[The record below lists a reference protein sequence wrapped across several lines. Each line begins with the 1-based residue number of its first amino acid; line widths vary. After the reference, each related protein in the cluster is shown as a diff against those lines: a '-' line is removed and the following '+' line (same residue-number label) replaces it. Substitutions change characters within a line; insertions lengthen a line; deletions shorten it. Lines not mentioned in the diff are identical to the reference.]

1 MAPEYSQR
9 PTHLSSRPSSNS
21 RPATRSSSPT
31 SPSRPRS
38 PFPTTLRPTASFSSM
53 KRPTSP
59 SASPA
64 TTGSPQRVT
73 ATAGPTSKHLASQ
86 DIGGCTISSASSVV
100 GVSSSLVSAEGAL
113 IKESTSGIETETEA
127 ESDDET
133 ETVREVDSGRTHAIA
148 EGYIEEPGGEE
159 EARRVLRE
167 QLKRSLTQRHEASS
181 DAEPSLS
188 PTIELSDHKLNLNL
202 EETLTPRQYFVLTD
216 AGKPVFVSNGSP
228 LAADPDALAS
238 TMGLVQA
245 LISVFLDDGDKLR
258 SVNAGRTRISLLLRS
273 PLYYACVSSWGEPE
287 SVTRSHLEYLHLQ
300 ILSVVSAAQLRK
312 IFERR
317 TNFDLRR
324 LLSGA
329 ETFLHSL
336 LARMQC
342 DLAMSTASLLCLS
355 MDPNLR
361 RKIGDALVPAKTK
374 DILYVMLI
382 ARGRVVTLVRPRK
395 HSVHPADLHILLNT
409 IHAPAIAES
418 PASWLPICLPK
429 FNPGFLH
436 AYVTFPQRSEAES
449 SSGSQTQSTSTSGN
463 STPNEPVSER
473 ASQPIGLG
481 LICLSG
487 GGGGEFE
494 TIRAWCE
501 DAIKGLETSG
511 SLDSLARTIRRGYTE
526 YDVSVLGVPGLRHF
540 IYKSRPHVQV
550 THPEWG
556 QDYSDTETRR
566 RLITL
571 YQVVHDNIH
580 GKSGQKE
587 TLKLQYIKTNREAI
601 MGWITQP
608 FELYIAVSPEL
619 SKTAVVGAANTVVRW
634 VKREEARL
642 FLRDAPVF

>member
-1 MAPEYSQR
+1 MAPER
-9 PTHLSSRPSSNS
+9 ATHLSSRPSSNS

-38 PFPTTLRPTASFSSM
+38 PFPTTLRPSASFSSM
-53 KRPTSP
+53 KRPASP

-73 ATAGPTSKHLASQ
+73 ATVVPTRTHLASQ
-86 DIGGCTISSASSVV
+86 DIGGGTVSSTSSVV

-133 ETVREVDSGRTHAIA
+133 ETVGETDAARTHAIA
-148 EGYIEEPGGEE
+148 EGHIEEPGGEE

-181 DAEPSLS
+181 DADPSLS
-188 PTIELSDHKLNLNL
+188 PATELSEDKRNLNI

-216 AGKPVFVSNGSP
+216 AGKPVFVSSDSP

-238 TMGLVQA
+238 TIGLMQA

-258 SVNAGRTRISLLLRS
+258 SVNAGRTRISFLLRS

-342 DLAMSTASLLCLS
+342 DLAMSTASLLCLP
-355 MDPNLR
+355 MDPSLR
-361 RKIGDALVPAKTK
+361 RKIGDALVPSKTK

-382 ARGRVVTLVRPRK
+382 ARGRVITLVRPRK

-409 IHAPAIAES
+409 IHAPAIAGS

-449 SSGSQTQSTSTSGN
+449 SSGSQMQGTSTSGN
-463 STPNEPVSER
+463 STPNEPVSEK

-501 DAIKGLETSG
+501 DVIKSLETSG
-511 SLDSLARTIRRGYTE
+511 SLDSLARTIRRGHTE
-526 YDVSVLGVPGLRHF
+526 YDVSVLGVPDLRHF

-556 QDYSDTETRR
+556 QDYDDTETRR

-587 TLKLQYIKTNREAI
+587 TLKLQYIKTNREAV

-619 SKTAVVGAANTVVRW
+619 SKTAVVGAANSVVRW

>member
-1 MAPEYSQR
+1 
-9 PTHLSSRPSSNS
+9 
-21 RPATRSSSPT
+21 
-31 SPSRPRS
+31 
-38 PFPTTLRPTASFSSM
+38 M
-53 KRPTSP
+53 KRPASP

-73 ATAGPTSKHLASQ
+73 ATAVTTRTHLASQ
-86 DIGGCTISSASSVV
+86 DIEGGAVSSTSSVV
-100 GVSSSLVSAEGAL
+100 GVSSSLVSAEGPL

-133 ETVREVDSGRTHAIA
+133 ETAGEIDAGRTHAIA
-148 EGYIEEPGGEE
+148 EGYVEEPGGEE

-181 DAEPSLS
+181 DADPSLS
-188 PTIELSDHKLNLNL
+188 PAIELSEGKLNLNL

-228 LAADPDALAS
+228 LATDPDALAS
-238 TMGLVQA
+238 TIGLMQA

-258 SVNAGRTRISLLLRS
+258 SVNAGRTRISFLLRS

-287 SVTRSHLEYLHLQ
+287 SV
-300 ILSVVSAAQLRK
+300 VV
-312 IFERR
+312 ERGR
-317 TNFDLRR
+317 DF
-324 LLSGA
+324 S
-329 ETFLHSL
+329 
-336 LARMQC
+336 
-342 DLAMSTASLLCLS
+342 
-355 MDPNLR
+355 
-361 RKIGDALVPAKTK
+361 ALVIGQNAVRFSDEHSIAALPSHGSEFEKENRGCFGPVK
-374 DILYVMLI
+374 D
-382 ARGRVVTLVRPRK
+382 K
-395 HSVHPADLHILLNT
+395 DLHILLNT
-409 IHAPAIAES
+409 IHAPAIAGS

-449 SSGSQTQSTSTSGN
+449 SSGCQMQSTSTTGN
-463 STPNEPVSER
+463 STPNEPVSEK

-501 DAIKGLETSG
+501 DAIKSLETSG
-511 SLDSLARTIRRGYTE
+511 SLDSLARTIRRGHTE

-556 QDYSDTETRR
+556 QDYDDTETRR

-587 TLKLQYIKTNREAI
+587 TLKLQYIKTNREAV

-608 FELYIAVSPEL
+608 FELYIAVSPDL
-619 SKTAVVGAANTVVRW
+619 SKTAVVGAANSVVRW